1 MNSTAYDQFSRTA
14 RQAAKTVI
22 ANYSTS
28 FALATRFLGASHR
41 DHIRNIYAL
50 VRIADEIVD
59 GLAADAGLTPEDQER
74 LLESFVAATK
84 TGLERGISDNLIIHA
99 FAQTAQAAGI
109 TAELIDPF
117 FDSMRMDLESAHQ
130 DLESPS
136 PAPRVLAQRP
146 FPPTPPTQQNQP
158 RPPTPPTPPTPPAPT
173 LPVPSM
179 PPVPP
184 PRPTPPLG
192 GLRGFDAD
200 EHSRYVYGS
209 AEVVGLMCLTV
220 FLMDED
226 RTPTQRERLEFGARQ
241 LGAAFQNINFLRDLA
256 DDSIRLGR
264 SYLTAEGRLTE
275 TEKTAWVRTIR
286 GQLAHAEDT
295 VTLLPRDA
303 RAAVRSAA
311 ALFTA
316 LIDRIAETPVAE
328 LYVKRIRVPNAVKAR
343 LAAKALLT
351 TAAEGRT
358 LEHAR
363 REGSQ

>member
-1 MNSTAYDQFSRTA
+1 
-14 RQAAKTVI
+14 
-22 ANYSTS
+22 
-28 FALATRFLGASHR
+28 
-41 DHIRNIYAL
+41 
-50 VRIADEIVD
+50 
-59 GLAADAGLTPEDQER
+59 
-74 LLESFVAATK
+74 
-84 TGLERGISDNLIIHA
+84 
-99 FAQTAQAAGI
+99 
-109 TAELIDPF
+109 
-117 FDSMRMDLESAHQ
+117 
-130 DLESPS
+130 
-136 PAPRVLAQRP
+136 
-146 FPPTPPTQQNQP
+146 
-158 RPPTPPTPPTPPAPT
+158 PAPT
-173 LPVPSM
+173 APVPST
-179 PPVPP
+179 PPDPP
-184 PRPTPPLG
+184 PRPTPQPR

-220 FLMDED
+220 FLMHED

-275 TEKTAWVRTIR
+275 TEKAAWVCTIR

-295 VTLLPRDA
+295 MGLLPRDA

-316 LIDRIAETPVAE
+316 LIDRIDETPVAE

-358 LEHAR
+358 LEHAP

>member
-1 MNSTAYDQFSRTA
+1 
-14 RQAAKTVI
+14 
-22 ANYSTS
+22 
-28 FALATRFLGASHR
+28 
-41 DHIRNIYAL
+41 
-50 VRIADEIVD
+50 
-59 GLAADAGLTPEDQER
+59 
-74 LLESFVAATK
+74 
-84 TGLERGISDNLIIHA
+84 
-99 FAQTAQAAGI
+99 
-109 TAELIDPF
+109 
-117 FDSMRMDLESAHQ
+117 
-130 DLESPS
+130 
-136 PAPRVLAQRP
+136 
-146 FPPTPPTQQNQP
+146 
-158 RPPTPPTPPTPPAPT
+158 
-173 LPVPSM
+173 
-179 PPVPP
+179 
-184 PRPTPPLG
+184 
-192 GLRGFDAD
+192 
-200 EHSRYVYGS
+200 
-209 AEVVGLMCLTV
+209 MCLTV

-286 GQLAHAEDT
+286 DQLAHAEDT
-295 VTLLPRDA
+295 MTLLPRDA

-343 LAAKALLT
+343 LAAKAILT

-363 REGSQ
+363 SENETSVHARHEGRQ

>member
-28 FALATRFLGASHR
+28 FALATRFLGPSHR

-74 LLESFVAATK
+74 LLESFVTATK

-117 FDSMRMDLESAHQ
+117 FDSMRTDLESAHK

-136 PAPRVLAQRP
+136 PATRVLAQRP
-146 FPPTPPTQQNQP
+146 FSPTPPTRQNQP
-158 RPPTPPTPPTPPAPT
+158 RPPVPPG
-173 LPVPSM
+173 
-179 PPVPP
+179 PP
-184 PRPTPPLG
+184 PRPTPQPR

-286 GQLAHAEDT
+286 DQLAHAEDT
-295 VTLLPRDA
+295 MTLLPRDA

-343 LAAKALLT
+343 LAAKAILT

-363 REGSQ
+363 SENETSVHARHEGRQ